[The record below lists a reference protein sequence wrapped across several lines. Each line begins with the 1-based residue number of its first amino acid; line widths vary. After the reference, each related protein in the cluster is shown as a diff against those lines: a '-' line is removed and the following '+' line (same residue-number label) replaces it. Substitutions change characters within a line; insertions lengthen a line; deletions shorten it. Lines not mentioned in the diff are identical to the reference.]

1 LNFEKQISEYCLS
14 DSKDSEYIFFFSKWW
29 TIT

>member
-1 LNFEKQISEYCLS
+1 LS
-14 DSKDSEYIFFFSKWW
+14 DSEDSEYIFFFSKWC